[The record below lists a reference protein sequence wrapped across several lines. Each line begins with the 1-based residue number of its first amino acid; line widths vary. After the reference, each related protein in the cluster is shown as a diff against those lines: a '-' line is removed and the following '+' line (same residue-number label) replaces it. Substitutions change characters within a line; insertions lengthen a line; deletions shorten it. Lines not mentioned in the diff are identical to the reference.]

1 MNLEQTI
8 EAMSENQRKLFEAFK
23 EDLATHRFGIAKDF
37 DEVDALTVTRG
48 SDNIADIYGDGRVT
62 TCFVG
67 FRALPAKEKI
77 IVIQIITKYV
87 CYRLEE
93 SQ

>member
-8 EAMSENQRKLFEAFK
+8 EAMRENQRKIFEMFK
-23 EDLATHRFGIAKDF
+23 EDLAKHRFGITKDF
-37 DEVDALTVTRG
+37 DEVDAFTVTRG
-48 SDNIADIYGDGRVT
+48 SDNIADVYSDGRIT
-62 TCFVG
+62 TCFSG
-67 FRALPAKEKI
+67 FKFLTAREKI
-77 IVIQIITKYV
+77 IVTDIITKYV

>member
-8 EAMSENQRKLFEAFK
+8 EVMSEDQRKLFETFK
-23 EDLATHRFGIAKDF
+23 EDLAKHRFGIAKDF
-37 DEVDALTVTRG
+37 DEVNAFTVTRG
-48 SDNIADIYGDGRVT
+48 SDNIADVYSDGRIT
-62 TCFVG
+62 TCFSG
-67 FRALPAKEKI
+67 FRFLAAKEKI
-77 IVIQIITKYV
+77 IVTQIIAKYV